1 MIKDRRSKKKKRI
14 EALSSDFLGFPGSAV
29 VKNLPANPGD
39 LASIPG
45 SGRSPGEGSVFLPGK
60 SHGQKSDGLESTGSQ
75 RIGHNWAHTHISD
88 FLGVVLFTAL
98 GSYVTWIK
106 LILLIPSSFYCL

>member
-1 MIKDRRSKKKKRI
+1 MAMYCVIKNRSSKKKKKKRI
-14 EALSSDFLGFPGSAV
+14 EALSSDFLDFPGGAV

-45 SGRSPGEGSVFLPGK
+45 SGRSPGEGNVFFPGK

-75 RIGHNWAHTHISD
+75 RVGHN
-88 FLGVVLFTAL
+88 
-98 GSYVTWIK
+98 
-106 LILLIPSSFYCL
+106 